1 MQDSEE
7 TKDEEK
13 ERKTGGLIGR
23 DGFVEWLP
31 PRFAKRD
38 RLNTDE
44 MIHRNA
50 FSCVVFAFRIDNGRP
65 VYRERVLAT
74 SARSLSCKLI
84 PF

>member
-1 MQDSEE
+1 M
-7 TKDEEK
+7 
-13 ERKTGGLIGR
+13 GGLIGR
-23 DGFVEWLP
+23 DNFVKWLP
-31 PRFAKRD
+31 PRFAKRG

-50 FSCVVFAFRIDNGRP
+50 FSRVFRIDNGRP